1 MATSMNDYLQPTTTI
16 NSITTPIID
25 ELMEMWDAEYKRKT
39 VGFRVRITVVSV
51 VLEHFLAAPTIVGLQ
66 IWKKA
71 LEAWMIKAKAS
82 QRKERAPTK
91 VRSFHINVTSYATN

>member
-1 MATSMNDYLQPTTTI
+1 MGRRIQA
-16 NSITTPIID
+16 
-25 ELMEMWDAEYKRKT
+25 K
-39 VGFRVRITVVSV
+39 GFRVRITVVSV